1 MGKTKQNQGH
11 IFTFLE
17 VAKLPSHDWFR
28 VVAGCG
34 VALLPQPEQLM
45 KIALLIY
52 SIEVFFGCRAH
63 L

>member
-1 MGKTKQNQGH
+1 M
-11 IFTFLE
+11 E